1 FDARFQQAFGQR
13 APRIA
18 GVAHDAAL
26 MAAGLALAPAGTT
39 PDAMPRFDGVD
50 GPVQLRANGA
60 VDRSLA
66 LFRVSPNGDAVLVE
80 PPMPLGVGF

>member
-1 FDARFQQAFGQR
+1 
-13 APRIA
+13 
-18 GVAHDAAL
+18 
-26 MAAGLALAPAGTT
+26 
-39 PDAMPRFDGVD
+39 MPRFDGVD
-50 GPVQLRANGA
+50 GPVKLRANGV